1 MFAIVETG
9 GKQYRVAKD
18 NTIEVEKVE
27 AAVGDKIVLKNVL
40 LVSKGEGDIL
50 VGSPFVEG
58 AEVIAEVVEQ
68 FRDEKVIVFKKKR
81 RQNYRRTKGHRQS
94 KMILKILDI
103 VVA

>member
-18 NTIEVEKVE
+18 NTIEVELVD
-27 AAVGDKIVLKNVL
+27 AAAGDKITLENVL
-40 LVSKGEGDIL
+40 LVSKDENDIL
-50 VGSPFVEG
+50 IGSPVVKG
-58 AEVIAEVVEQ
+58 AKVVAEVVEQ

-81 RQNYRRTKGHRQS
+81 RHNYRRTKGHRQN